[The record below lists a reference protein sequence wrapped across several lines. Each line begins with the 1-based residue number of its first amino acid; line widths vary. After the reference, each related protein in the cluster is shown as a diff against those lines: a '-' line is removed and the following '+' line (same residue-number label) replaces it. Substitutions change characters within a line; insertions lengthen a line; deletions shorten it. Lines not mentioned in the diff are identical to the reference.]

1 MQPPSQDDIFLEKKW
16 RERSTR
22 EKSEIITAFLNECGE
37 DASWEEWRD
46 FLHRRQV
53 KGFDWTE
60 SAD

>member
-1 MQPPSQDDIFLEKKW
+1 MQPPSQDDILLEQKW

-46 FLHRRQV
+46 FLHRRQAM
-53 KGFDWTE
+53 GFN
-60 SAD
+60 